1 VTGGAKRVKGARGKE
16 WEKDM
21 VCLMLGTKRVKAGEN
36 WNKKENCI
44 YLAIRDK
51 KAKKININEFEL
63 L

>member
-1 VTGGAKRVKGARGKE
+1 
-16 WEKDM
+16 
-21 VCLMLGTKRVKAGEN
+21 MLGTKRVKAGEN